1 MISAVILIIMAG
13 CAVAQYLKNTLVKSF
28 EMFIATLCASF
39 VALWWYE
46 QLSEILIKQEI
57 LVDVAQPVCFGMLF
71 VITFAVLQ
79 TAAIALTKQKI
90 DFGVMPERVGRIV
103 FGLLLGYVVSGV
115 LLIGAAISPL
125 PDGYPYQRFDASRPD
140 PKKPAKALLNP
151 DGFLAGLFGI
161 ISSGSESG
169 TQSFA
174 VLHAGFVDELYLNR
188 LNPKAKV
195 RADASTITTPAKA
208 AAWPAPA
215 GLKDVS
221 GGAIQPITDYEL
233 IIIRVGLTGKITMEG
248 SLAVNQL
255 RFMCK
260 QKGDKQR
267 LGGSAV
273 TAELIGYI
281 TGDNQVK
288 KVGPKEE
295 IPLNSKDVKDGAL
308 WFDFVLQV
316 KKDFEPIA
324 VGLRTNAVAEVPPMV
339 PAEQAPK
346 Q

>member
-1 MISAVILIIMAG
+1 MAG
-13 CAVAQYLKNTLVKSF
+13 CAVVQYLKGTLVKSF
-28 EMFIATLCASF
+28 EMFIAALCASF

-46 QLSEILIKQEI
+46 QLSEIVIKQEM
-57 LVDVAQPVCFGMLF
+57 LVDLAQPVCFGMLF

-79 TAAIALTKQKI
+79 TAAITLTKQKI

-140 PKKPAKALLNP
+140 LKKPANALLNP

-161 ISSGSESG
+161 ISGGSASG

-188 LNPKAKV
+188 LNPKVKV
-195 RADASTITTPAKA
+195 RTDPGVITTPAKT

-215 GLKDVS
+215 GLKYTS
-221 GGAIQPITDYEL
+221 GDAIPPITDYEL
-233 IIIRVGLTGKITMEG
+233 IITRVGLAGKILTEG
-248 SLAVNQL
+248 SLATNQL

-260 QKGDKQR
+260 KVDKGDKQR

-273 TAELIGYI
+273 TADLIGYL
-281 TGDNQVK
+281 TGDQVK

-295 IPLNSKDVKDGAL
+295 IPLNPKDVKDGTL
-308 WFDFVLQV
+308 WIDFVLSV
-316 KKDFEPIA
+316 PKDSEPVAI
-324 VGLRTNAVAEVPPMV
+324 GLRANAIAEVPPMV

>member
-13 CAVAQYLKNTLVKSF
+13 CAAVQYLKGTLIKSF
-28 EMFIATLCASF
+28 QTFIAALCAGF

-46 QLSEILIKQEI
+46 QLSEIVIKQELI
-57 LVDVAQPVCFGMLF
+57 VDFAQPVCFGMLF

-79 TAAIALTKQKI
+79 TAAITLTKQKI

-103 FGLLLGYVVSGV
+103 FGLLLGYVISGV
-115 LLIGAAISPL
+115 LLIGAAMSPL
-125 PDGYPYQRFDASRPD
+125 PDGYPYQRFDASRHD
-140 PKKPAKALLNP
+140 LKKPAGALLNP

-161 ISSGSESG
+161 ISGGSASG

-195 RADASTITTPAKA
+195 RVDAGGVTTPAKNA
-208 AAWPAPA
+208 TWPAPA
-215 GLKDVS
+215 GLKD
-221 GGAIQPITDYEL
+221 IQPPSDCEAIIT
-233 IIIRVGLTGKITMEG
+233 RVGLTGKITTEG
-248 SLAVNQL
+248 SLAINQL

-260 QKGDKQR
+260 KKDEKQR

-273 TAELIGYI
+273 LAYPIGYL

-288 KVGPKEE
+288 TVGPKE
-295 IPLNSKDVKDGAL
+295 IISLDAKNVKDGAL
-308 WFDFVLQV
+308 WFDFVLYV
-316 KKDFEPIA
+316 PKDFEPVA
-324 VGLRTNAVAEVPPMV
+324 VGLRANAIAEVPPMV
-339 PAEQAPK
+339 SAEQAPK